1 MVMGNLQIK
10 SSPKQNTSEIQKIAA
25 SQNSAKA
32 FLLTFRLGFFDS
44 QMISNSYKANGFYK
58 EVVSN
63 KYKEQ
68 KSEELSQAILYG
80 TRFEP

>member
-1 MVMGNLQIK
+1 MGNLQIK
-10 SSPKQNTSEIQKIAA
+10 SSPKQNTSEVQQIKA

-32 FLLTFRLGFFDS
+32 FRLTFRLGFFDS
-44 QMISNSYKANGFYK
+44 QMISNSYKANGFCK

-63 KYKEQ
+63 KYREQ
-68 KSEELSQAILYG
+68 KSEELSQAIIYG